1 MKENKISKTLEN
13 LNLENFN
20 LTKEK
25 YDEAKEIC
33 NYVGKAFEIMD
44 DIRARAQST
53 FLAAFLIEYGR
64 QSERKAGS
72 KNENSSVL

>member
-1 MKENKISKTLEN
+1 MKENKVSKTIEN

-33 NYVGKAFEIMD
+33 NYVGKVFEVMD
-44 DIRARAQST
+44 DIRARAQSN

-64 QSERKAGS
+64 QSERKAGG
-72 KNENSSVL
+72 KNENTSVL